1 VSRLGAR
8 QFLQKPATTEQIFQ
22 AITHVLPQAQTSDT
36 RVLIVDDDPV
46 LIHALS
52 ALLTPWGLEVVTLT
66 EPQRFWEVLIAT
78 EPNVLVLDLEMP
90 LVNGLELCQVVRQDS
105 QWGDLPI
112 LVVTAHTDAE
122 CLQQAFAAGA
132 DDFITKP
139 VLGPELVTRVLSRIE
154 RTRTRKVGGVRSR
167 SMHAA
172 QSHHRS
178 YALEPEIKIPP
189 SPP

>member
-22 AITHVLPQAQTSDT
+22 ALTRVLPQAQTSDA
-36 RVLIVDDDPV
+36 RVLIVDDDPMV
-46 LIHALS
+46 IDVLS

-66 EPQRFWEVLIAT
+66 EPQRFWEVLIT
-78 EPNVLVLDLEMP
+78 TSPNLVVLDLEMP
-90 LVNGLELCQVVRQDS
+90 LVSGLELCQVVRQDV

-122 CLQQAFAAGA
+122 SLQQAFAAGA

-154 RTRTRKVGGVRSR
+154 RTRSR
-167 SMHAA
+167 SVRKA
-172 QSHHRS
+172 QSQR
-178 YALEPEIKIPP
+178 AIVPQELRT
-189 SPP
+189 